1 MNKSRFDLE
10 SEILECWQITSDLRV
25 LGEAVGDGAS
35 YDTIMN
41 IIIGLEQLYDL
52 RFAKTMQTLSK
63 IISEGKL

>member
-1 MNKSRFDLE
+1 MNKNRFDLE
-10 SEILECWQITSDLRV
+10 NEILECWQITSDLRV

-41 IIIGLEQLYDL
+41 IIIGMEEIYDL
-52 RFAKTMQTLSK
+52 RFSKTMRTLST